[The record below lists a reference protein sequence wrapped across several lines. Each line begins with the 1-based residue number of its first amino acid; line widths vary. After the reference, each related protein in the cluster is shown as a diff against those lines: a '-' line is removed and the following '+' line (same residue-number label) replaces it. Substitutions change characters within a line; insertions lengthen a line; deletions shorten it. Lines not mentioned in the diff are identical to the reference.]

1 MRNFTNIEKH
11 PSIRVEEV
19 AYEITV
25 AIVGSAAILLTV
37 LVFK

>member
-1 MRNFTNIEKH
+1 MRKNTRDMVEK
-11 PSIRVEEV
+11 V